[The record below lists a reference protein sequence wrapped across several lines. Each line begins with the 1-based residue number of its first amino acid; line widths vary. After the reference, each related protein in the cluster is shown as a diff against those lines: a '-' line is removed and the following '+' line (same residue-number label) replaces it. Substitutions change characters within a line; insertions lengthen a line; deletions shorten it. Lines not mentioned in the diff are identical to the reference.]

1 LSPNRVYLE
10 LLLSKA
16 IKTDENG
23 NWIIEAEASNED
35 LDFDGQKVLQRA
47 LLDSKDYFLQHGIIS
62 YDHRHLRADPDDP
75 NWSPEK
81 YIIGE
86 PIGVTKQGK
95 KTFVKA
101 KLYKSSP
108 IARQIVAKLK
118 DGSTRIKTS
127 IGGRNPQ
134 IASTWDQKLG
144 RRIQKVVKV
153 LWDELAI
160 TFKPVNQTL
169 APVELSSAAFVKSLQ
184 AGFATDAS
192 AKTGGGAMIT
202 EDLEGTKKP
211 KIWAV
216 VMGMINGDIPGE
228 EEAKQLLKDRGCSAE
243 EADEIL
249 RSLIADRGKIR
260 QEVEKMDSEL
270 LKAFDESMETL
281 EKSIKTGNG
290 KKDTKTDAVAE
301 KGYADE
307 PPEETVSSDSDED
320 EYEEGEDGDE
330 DEEME
335 EENEEEEEEKKAV
348 PSKPSKKKKIMKSLY
363 EEVQDNNKDFLDVTP
378 FLQNLTKSL
387 SKRLDAINE
396 RISSMEQVQKSIGNG
411 VLNTGH
417 VLKSIADTPA
427 PRQAVLSRQQRTFL
441 DSNGKEAIM
450 TRGEIITKAQL
461 AVQDGKM
468 SIDDAGVLEERLNKG
483 LPISDANLRLLKSM

>member
-1 LSPNRVYLE
+1 MYLE

-23 NWIIEAEASNED
+23 NWIIETEASNED
-35 LDFDGQKVLQRA
+35 LDFEGQEVLQRA
-47 LLDSKDYFLQHGIIS
+47 LLDSKDYFLRNGVIS

-86 PIGVTKQGK
+86 PIDVTKQGK

-101 KLYKSSP
+101 KLYKSNP

-118 DGSTRIKTS
+118 DGSTRIKAS

-134 IASTWDQKLG
+134 IASEWDQKLG

-153 LWDELAI
+153 LWDELAL

-169 APVELSSAAFVKSLQ
+169 APVELSSAAFVKSLR
-184 AGFATDAS
+184 AGFTSDA
-192 AKTGGGAMIT
+192 AMKTGGGAMIT
-202 EDLEGTKKP
+202 EDLEGAKKP
-211 KIWAV
+211 KTWAI
-216 VMGMINGDIPGE
+216 VMGLINGDITDE
-228 EEAKQLLKDRGCSAE
+228 DEARRLLKDRGCSAE
-243 EADEIL
+243 EVDEIL
-249 RSLIADRGKIR
+249 RSLIVDRGKIR

-281 EKSIKTGNG
+281 EKSIKASKGNKD
-290 KKDTKTDAVAE
+290 KKEAKTDARADAVAE
-301 KGYADE
+301 QGYADE
-307 PPEETVSSDSDED
+307 PPEGTISSDED
-320 EYEEGEDGDE
+320 EYEEGEIGE
-330 DEEME
+330 ENEEME
-335 EENEEEEEEKKAV
+335 EEEGEEEGEIISPQKS
-348 PSKPSKKKKIMKSLY
+348 PKKKKIRKSLY
-363 EEVQDNNKDFLDVTP
+363 KEVQDNNEDFLEVTP
-378 FLQNLTKSL
+378 FLRDLTKSL

-396 RISSMEQVQKSIGNG
+396 RIASMEQIQKSIGNG

-450 TRGEIITKAQL
+450 TRDEIIMKAQR
-461 AVQDGKM
+461 AVQDGKL
-468 SIDDAGVLEERLNKG
+468 SIDDAGILEERLNKG